1 MSKIKVFLGGYINY
15 TNAQNLNCRAIAEYL
30 DKDKF
35 VVLALT
41 THFGKNEHFKANT
54 FNCLKPFSFSKHLGF
69 LWGILNCDVAYL
81 PKHID
86 TQLWVLKIAKIL
98 KKPIFTTI
106 EGNVTDFSQ
115 EHCLAKL
122 FGGIERMEKHFS
134 YFDKIYAI
142 TKHLINQTSITLNIE
157 EIPLYLGV
165 NTSHFTPVISKELK
179 SIVFIGG
186 LIKRKGVDE
195 LMQLSKCYL
204 KIKFNIIGS
213 GSEAIKLENNYPI
226 NIVFHGVLSHN
237 KINAIFQKSDLLF
250 LPSKSEGFPKV
261 ILEAASAGIP
271 SVVYNTY
278 GASNWM
284 KHRVNGFVINDFN
297 AVKGVVNEL
306 LNNSKLLQSIS
317 EKTIELA
324 NGYNWENVV
333 KDWEKIIVNLYNGK

>member
-15 TNAQNLNCRAIAEYL
+15 TNAQNLNCRAVAEYL
-30 DKDKF
+30 DNDKF
-35 VVLALT
+35 EVLALT
-41 THFGKNEHFKANT
+41 SHFGKNEHFKANT

-86 TQLWVLKIAKIL
+86 TPLWVLKLAKIL

-115 EHCLAKL
+115 EHCLLKL

-179 SIVFIGG
+179 SIVFIGR
-186 LIKRKGVDE
+186 LIKRKGIED
-195 LMQLSKCYL
+195 LILLTTCYPN
-204 KIKFNIIGS
+204 IKFNIIGS
-213 GSEAIKLENNYPI
+213 DSDINKFANNTSS
-226 NIVFHGVLSHN
+226 NIIFHGRLSHIE
-237 KINAIFQKSDLLF
+237 INLVLKQSDILF
-250 LPSKSEGFPKV
+250 VPSKSEGFPKV
-261 ILEAASAGIP
+261 ILEAASAGTP
-271 SVVYNTY
+271 SIVYDTY

-284 KHRVNGFVINDFN
+284 KHRINGFIVNDFN
-297 AVKGVVNEL
+297 EVRDIVNEL
-306 LNNSKLLQSIS
+306 LNDSKLLQNTS
-317 EKTIELA
+317 EYTLILA
-324 NGYNWENVV
+324 KKFDWKNIIN
-333 KDWEKIIVNLYNGK
+333 DWEKVIVNLHNGQ